1 MFLGQF
7 SKEEQAIFLNLA
19 YTMMYADHE
28 VKDDE
33 REKFQLYQ
41 TEVEADI
48 TKAEV
53 VDFVA
58 ELAKF
63 QNLDI
68 TKKKMLL
75 FELLGIAFADAE
87 YAEDE
92 RVLME
97 QAAAFLSVSP
107 VDMERMM
114 TLVQDLAH
122 IYQEVH
128 EVIMR

>member
-1 MFLGQF
+1 MRDR
-7 SKEEQAIFLNLA
+7 
-19 YTMMYADHE
+19 MYADHE

-41 TEVEADI
+41 SEVEADI

-107 VDMERMM
+107 VDIERMM

-122 IYQEVH
+122 IYQEVN

>member
-1 MFLGQF
+1 MFLGEF

-28 VKDDE
+28 LKDDE

-41 TEVEADI
+41 KEVEADI

-75 FELLGIAFADAE
+75 FELLGMP
-87 YAEDE
+87 
-92 RVLME
+92 LPM
-97 QAAAFLSVSP
+97 QN
-107 VDMERMM
+107 
-114 TLVQDLAH
+114 
-122 IYQEVH
+122 
-128 EVIMR
+128 MRKMNES

>member
-41 TEVEADI
+41 SEVEADI

-87 YAEDE
+87 YAEGE

-107 VDMERMM
+107 VDIERMM

-122 IYQEVH
+122 IYQEVN

>member
-48 TKAEV
+48 TQAEV

-92 RVLME
+92 LVLME

-107 VDMERMM
+107 VDMERMK

-122 IYQEVH
+122 IYQEVN

>member
-1 MFLGQF
+1 MFLGEF

-28 VKDDE
+28 LKDDE

-41 TEVEADI
+41 KEVEADI

-68 TKKKMLL
+68 TKRRCSCLNCWALPLPTQNTPKMN
-75 FELLGIAFADAE
+75 E
-87 YAEDE
+87 
-92 RVLME
+92 
-97 QAAAFLSVSP
+97 S
-107 VDMERMM
+107 
-114 TLVQDLAH
+114 
-122 IYQEVH
+122 
-128 EVIMR
+128 